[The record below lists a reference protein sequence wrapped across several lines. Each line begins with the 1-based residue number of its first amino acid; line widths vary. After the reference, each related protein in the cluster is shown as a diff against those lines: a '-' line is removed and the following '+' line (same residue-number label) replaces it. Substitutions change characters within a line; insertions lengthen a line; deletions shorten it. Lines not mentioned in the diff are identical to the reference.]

1 MRTWRRTSPDGR
13 ALLLAVLLTGLTTFM
28 FLPLLAI
35 HFTAEGLPAGRVGFL
50 VGLLAFCSQGF
61 SLVCGL
67 IVDRMGS
74 RAVLASGFGLR
85 VAGYLLL
92 ALGDG
97 GRTVPLVAGI
107 AAIGVGGSLLGL
119 TIKTLLVREDSV
131 EPREMLAL
139 RSTFVN
145 VGVVAGPALGAAVYP
160 LGFTYILAACV
171 LSHLLLGL
179 RLTARRAAK
188 ALPGPETAA
197 PATGTPTAA
206 TTATV
211 AAPGTT
217 TPATG
222 TAPATGAPTAAVP
235 VPAPTT
241 TATATATA
249 PEDPNAP
256 PSGPA
261 PHWARWQWVPLCLL
275 GIAFWAIY
283 SQLNVLMPITAKELT
298 GSAGAGSVVF
308 TLNGLLCVLLQ
319 YTLLHHVFG
328 RATTRTLLA
337 VGFVAFAC
345 AYAVF
350 IPLAGW
356 SALLAFVLPV
366 TVAEMLIAPSLDE
379 QAVKVTSVRRTGL
392 ALGTMSAAG
401 AVGSLLGSSLGGHLL
416 QTLHGGTGLWLVL
429 VVFSLVAAAT
439 CLLLPKVHTQ
449 HA

>member
-1 MRTWRRTSPDGR
+1 MKTWRRTSSDGH

-35 HFTAEGLPAGRVGFL
+35 HFTAEGLPTGRVGFL

-67 IVDRMGS
+67 IVDRLGA
-74 RAVLASGFGLR
+74 RTVLTCGFGLR
-85 VAGYLLL
+85 ITGYLLL

-97 GRTVPLVAGI
+97 GRLVPLVAGI
-107 AAIGVGGSLLGL
+107 VAIGIGGSLLGL
-119 TIKTLLVREDSV
+119 TIKTLLVRENSV
-131 EPREMLAL
+131 EPRAMLAL

-160 LGFTYILAACV
+160 FGFTYVLTACV
-171 LSHLLLGL
+171 LSHLILGI
-179 RLTARRAAK
+179 RLTVRPLTGARPEPQSSAAD
-188 ALPGPETAA
+188 A
-197 PATGTPTAA
+197 
-206 TTATV
+206 
-211 AAPGTT
+211 
-217 TPATG
+217 
-222 TAPATGAPTAAVP
+222 APTANA
-235 VPAPTT
+235 AATE
-241 TATATATA
+241 ATADGPPAAAADA
-249 PEDPNAP
+249 PQ
-256 PSGPA
+256 
-261 PHWARWQWVPLCLL
+261 WARWRWIPLCLL
-275 GIAFWAIY
+275 GVAFWAVY
-283 SQLNVLMPITAKELT
+283 SQLNVLMPITAKDLT
-298 GSAGAGSVVF
+298 GSTGASSVVF
-308 TLNGLLCVLLQ
+308 TLNGVLCVLLQ
-319 YTLLHHVFG
+319 YALLHHVFG
-328 RATTRTLLA
+328 KATTRTLLA
-337 VGFVAFAC
+337 VGFIAFAC

-379 QAVKVTSVRRTGL
+379 QAVQVTSVRRTGL

-401 AVGSLLGSSLGGHLL
+401 AVGSLLGSSLGGYLL

-449 HA
+449 HV

>member
-1 MRTWRRTSPDGR
+1 MKTWRRTSSDGR

-35 HFTAEGLPAGRVGFL
+35 QFTAEGLAAGRVGFL

-67 IVDRMGS
+67 IVDRLGT
-74 RAVLASGFGLR
+74 RAVLTSGFVLR
-85 VAGYLLL
+85 IIGYLLL
-92 ALGDG
+92 MLGDG
-97 GRTVPLVAGI
+97 GRMTPLVAGI

-160 LGFTYILAACV
+160 LGFSYILAACV
-171 LSHLLLGL
+171 LSHLLLGI
-179 RLTARRAAK
+179 RLTIRPAAK
-188 ALPGPETAA
+188 TLPEPPAAAAAKDGPPAA
-197 PATGTPTAA
+197 
-206 TTATV
+206 
-211 AAPGTT
+211 
-217 TPATG
+217 
-222 TAPATGAPTAAVP
+222 
-235 VPAPTT
+235 
-241 TATATATA
+241 
-249 PEDPNAP
+249 
-256 PSGPA
+256 GPQ
-261 PHWARWQWVPLCLL
+261 PWARWRWVPLCLL
-275 GIAFWAIY
+275 GVAFWAIY
-283 SQLNVLMPITAKELT
+283 SQLNVLLPITARELT
-298 GSAGAGSVVF
+298 GSAGASSVVF
-308 TLNGLLCVLLQ
+308 TLNGVLCVLLQ
-319 YTLLHHVFG
+319 YTMLHHVFG
-328 RATTRTLLA
+328 KAAIRTLLV

-356 SALLAFVLPV
+356 YSLLAFVLPV

-379 QAVKVTSVRRTGL
+379 QAVKVSSVRRTGL

-401 AVGSLLGSSLGGHLL
+401 AIGSLLGSSLGGYLL
-416 QTLHGGTGLWLVL
+416 QTLHGGTDLWLVL

-439 CLLLPKVHTQ
+439 CFLLPKVHTQ
-449 HA
+449 HV

>member
-1 MRTWRRTSPDGR
+1 MKTWRRTSPNGR
-13 ALLLAVLLTGLTTFM
+13 ALLVAVLLTGLTTFM

-67 IVDRMGS
+67 IVDRLGT
-74 RAVLASGFGLR
+74 RVVLTGGFALR
-85 VAGYLLL
+85 IVGYLLL

-97 GRTVPLVAGI
+97 GRMAPLVAGI

-119 TIKTLLVREDSV
+119 SIKTLLVREDSV

-145 VGVVAGPALGAAVYP
+145 IGVVAGPALGAVVYP
-160 LGFTYILAACV
+160 LGFSYILAACV
-171 LSHLLLGL
+171 LSHLLLGV
-179 RLTARRAAK
+179 RLTLRPSAK
-188 ALPGPETAA
+188 ALPEPPAAAAAAKDGTAA
-197 PATGTPTAA
+197 AGTPQ
-206 TTATV
+206 
-211 AAPGTT
+211 
-217 TPATG
+217 
-222 TAPATGAPTAAVP
+222 
-235 VPAPTT
+235 
-241 TATATATA
+241 
-249 PEDPNAP
+249 
-256 PSGPA
+256 
-261 PHWARWQWVPLCLL
+261 WARWRWVPLCLL
-275 GIAFWAIY
+275 GTAFWAIY
-283 SQLNVLMPITAKELT
+283 SQLNVLLPLTAKELT
-298 GSAGAGSVVF
+298 GSTEAISVVF
-308 TLNGLLCVLLQ
+308 TLNGVLCVLFQ

-328 RATTRTLLA
+328 KAATRTLLV

-356 SALLAFVLPV
+356 YSLLAFVLPV

-379 QAVKVTSVRRTGL
+379 QAVKVSSVRRTGL

-401 AVGSLLGSSLGGHLL
+401 ALGSLLGSSMGGYLL
-416 QTLHGGTGLWLVL
+416 QTLHGGTGVWLVL
-429 VVFSLVAAAT
+429 VVFSLLAAAT

>member
-1 MRTWRRTSPDGR
+1 MKTWRRTSSDGR
-13 ALLLAVLLTGLTTFM
+13 ALLLAVLVTGLTTFM

-67 IVDRMGS
+67 IVDRLGP
-74 RAVLASGFGLR
+74 RAVLISGFALR
-85 VAGYLLL
+85 IVGYLLL

-97 GRTVPLVAGI
+97 GRLVPLVSGI

-160 LGFTYILAACV
+160 LGFSYILAACV

-179 RLTARRAAK
+179 RLTLRPAANDRSGQPTSTAAAK
-188 ALPGPETAA
+188 DA
-197 PATGTPTAA
+197 PPAAA
-206 TTATV
+206 T
-211 AAPGTT
+211 PQ
-217 TPATG
+217 
-222 TAPATGAPTAAVP
+222 
-235 VPAPTT
+235 
-241 TATATATA
+241 
-249 PEDPNAP
+249 
-256 PSGPA
+256 
-261 PHWARWQWVPLCLL
+261 WARWRWVPLCLL
-275 GIAFWAIY
+275 GVAFWAIY

-298 GSAGAGSVVF
+298 GSTGASSVVF
-308 TLNGLLCVLLQ
+308 TLNGVLCVLLQ

-328 RATTRTLLA
+328 KATTRTLLA

-356 SALLAFVLPV
+356 SSLFAFVLPV

-379 QAVKVTSVRRTGL
+379 QAVKVSSARRTGL

-401 AVGSLLGSSLGGHLL
+401 AVGSLLGSSLGGYLL
-416 QTLHGGTGLWLVL
+416 QTLHGDTGLWLVL

-439 CLLLPKVHTQ
+439 CFLLPKVHPQ

>member
-1 MRTWRRTSPDGR
+1 MKTWRRTSSDGR

-35 HFTAEGLPAGRVGFL
+35 HFTAEGLRTGRVGFL

-67 IVDRMGS
+67 VVDRLGT
-74 RAVLASGFGLR
+74 RAVLTVGFCLR
-85 VAGYLLL
+85 IAGYALL

-97 GRTVPLVAGI
+97 DHMVPLVAGI

-145 VGVVAGPALGAAVYP
+145 VGVVAGPALGAALYP
-160 LGFTYILAACV
+160 LGFPYILAACV
-171 LSHLLLGL
+171 LSHLLLGIRL
-179 RLTARRAAK
+179 TVRLTATPR
-188 ALPGPETAA
+188 PGPQAG
-197 PATGTPTAA
+197 ATTAA
-206 TTATV
+206 TAEGEPP
-211 AAPGTT
+211 AAGT
-217 TPATG
+217 
-222 TAPATGAPTAAVP
+222 
-235 VPAPTT
+235 
-241 TATATATA
+241 
-249 PEDPNAP
+249 
-256 PSGPA
+256 
-261 PHWARWQWVPLCLL
+261 PHWSRWRWIPLCLL
-275 GIAFWAIY
+275 GVAFWAIY
-283 SQLNVLMPITAKELT
+283 SQLNVLMPITARELT
-298 GSAGAGSVVF
+298 GSPGAGAVVF
-308 TLNGLLCVLLQ
+308 TLNGVLCVLLQ
-319 YTLLHHVFG
+319 YTLLHHVF
-328 RATTRTLLA
+328 RNATTRTLLA
-337 VGFVAFAC
+337 VGFLAFAC

-350 IPLAGW
+350 IALAGW
-356 SALLAFVLPV
+356 SSLLAFVLPV

-401 AVGSLLGSSLGGHLL
+401 AVGSLLGSSLGGYLL

-429 VVFSLVAAAT
+429 VVFSLAAAAT
-439 CLLLPKVHTQ
+439 CFLLPKVHTQ